1 MPTTQELYDQVK
13 AGTAGAPGVIITIRG
28 TSVHA
33 EWPNGSLYFYPT
45 EDTKRIANNIANVNE
60 ISAEVAK
67 KTASLPPDKVGL
79 DPTAAA
85 PTATPAPT
93 TPAAV
98 PATGTGYSPSAAAA
112 GAAAG
117 SFPGGFGM
125 PAIVAKGVVPQIEG
139 ETNVAYA
146 ARRRLLA
153 KATGDHSP
161 ASIKAAVEYQK
172 RTAQEMDRADAASR
186 SREAGVRNVK
196 SAANAV
202 AASIVKVADV
212 AFAAM
217 KTAKAQAVAAKGFRG
232 RTGTPFANDRGFDP
246 PTYIEIAQ
254 MPANQQATVDLSK
267 IKSLGVKYNDF
278 FITDSQET
286 DAEKAEVSETFGAPH
301 VFATGRY
308 MRKVMISGVCRTGAV
323 NPDILT
329 TSTQL
334 ASMSDQDKGKYVV
347 PHTLGLRVL
356 YDRALRASEQIARSL
371 FSRLVIDGEVYCG
384 WFTTLNISRTGAE
397 EGFAHFT
404 MSMLVFARY
413 HKDEDWAAK
422 LLNTGS
428 LPAKTAF
435 TDAAATATLTSMAG
449 TMVIKLSASTAEV
462 QQTVDETTTDEL
474 QFKSPLSLI
483 ISGNAQPVKVS
494 VSVAIS
500 GPSFPVQGFILKFGN
515 TSSSRVSLDGS
526 TTGVGTFDLVPA
538 ITDFAAFLQS
548 ANPLGKT
555 GKLNVPLT
563 ITLKPALGEVITT
576 LTVNLVVNTVQT
588 PKSAGMTVR
597 LGTDSTDLPSNV
609 NKEAKD
615 IFQTPTTSVITLR
628 FNVQNAAGN
637 PLKLTQDMLTATVA
651 TLWDPEKNVTLATT
665 GPKVEAKTGTLNAV
679 EKADTDI
686 ASKAGAAK
694 VTVGPV
700 LTLLEEST
708 SLVELAVTFDYAQLG
723 TNLKTVNP
731 FVSAKDLVTSF
742 RYKLKI
748 GSFNEFL
755 TEKVTV
761 AARYEKSWIQN
772 LIMSIAG
779 VDVSSNNHQATE
791 AGSFALGTLAKNV
804 AGSLNDTVSR
814 ITFNLSP
821 SAAPLVASKRE
832 EAVKQAINM
841 IVSQSTYAIE
851 GGGGITAIF
860 GVGQVAGFTSVDKI
874 PLAVVTTL
882 NETQAVIEVPECVG
896 WGSRPMGSGAARTS
910 SKTLVMTVPSS
921 IAPIPQF
928 TTATT

>member
-1 MPTTQELYDQVK
+1 MPTIQERYEQVK
-13 AGTAGAPGVIITIRG
+13 AGTA
-28 TSVHA
+28 
-33 EWPNGSLYFYPT
+33 
-45 EDTKRIANNIANVNE
+45 
-60 ISAEVAK
+60 
-67 KTASLPPDKVGL
+67 
-79 DPTAAA
+79 
-85 PTATPAPT
+85 ATPAPT
-93 TPAAV
+93 TPAT
-98 PATGTGYSPSAAAA
+98 PTTRPRDQGNSPSAAAA
-112 GAAAG
+112 GAAMAQG
-117 SFPGGFGM
+117 LTPVVDGFGQ
-125 PAIVAKGVVPQIEG
+125 PPTIGLANTASSLLKASSKTNKG
-139 ETNVAYA
+139 NVQGA
-146 ARRRLLA
+146 LITLA
-153 KATGDHSP
+153 EKALR
-161 ASIKAAVEYQK
+161 ASDDLRGKA
-172 RTAQEMDRADAASR
+172 
-186 SREAGVRNVK
+186 
-196 SAANAV
+196 
-202 AASIVKVADV
+202 
-212 AFAAM
+212 
-217 KTAKAQAVAAKGFRG
+217 TAKAQAAQVREVQSVAKAFAAGIPRLASNELDVVMKSRNIDRQKGFRG

-334 ASMSDQDKGKYVV
+334 ASMSAQDKGKYVV

-356 YDRALRASEQIARSL
+356 YDKALRASEQIARSL

-435 TDAAATATLTSMAG
+435 TDAAATATLASMAG
-449 TMVIKLSASTAEV
+449 TMVIKLSASMAEV

-483 ISGNAQPVKVS
+483 ISGNAQPVKVC
-494 VSVAIS
+494 VSVAIG
-500 GPSFPVQGFILKFGN
+500 GPSFLAQGFILKFGN
-515 TSSSRVSLDGS
+515 TPSSRVPLDGS

-548 ANPLGKT
+548 VNSPGKT

-588 PKSAGMTVR
+588 PKSAGMAVR
-597 LGTDSTDLPSNV
+597 IGTGQIDLPSNV

-615 IFQTPTTSVITLR
+615 IFQTPTTSAISLR

-637 PLKLTQDMLTATVA
+637 PLKMTQAMLDATAA
-651 TLWDPEKNVTLATT
+651 TLWDPEKDVTLATT
-665 GPKVEAKTGTLNAV
+665 GPKVEAKVGTLNAV
-679 EKADTDI
+679 EKADTGI
-686 ASKAGAAK
+686 ASQAGAAK

-700 LTLLEEST
+700 LTLLEEPT
-708 SLVELAVTFDYAQLG
+708 GLVELAVTFDYVQLG

-755 TEKVTV
+755 TEKVTI
-761 AARYEKSWIQN
+761 AARYAKSW
-772 LIMSIAG
+772 
-779 VDVSSNNHQATE
+779 VSSLIWSIKTVE
-791 AGSFALGTLAKNV
+791 A
-804 AGSLNDTVSR
+804 NDSDITS
-814 ITFNLSP
+814 ITFNLNTTATSTLLP
-821 SAAPLVASKRE
+821 SKYN
-832 EAVKQAINM
+832 AVKQAIES
-841 IVSQSTYAIE
+841 IVSGSTFVFEGARLIGSAYSASTLNTAKVTQLTPDYATLIVPGSADDRE
-851 GGGGITAIF
+851 PITGQRGRQVRLLITPPGGIDPITYFATA
-860 GVGQVAGFTSVDKI
+860 
-874 PLAVVTTL
+874 
-882 NETQAVIEVPECVG
+882 E
-896 WGSRPMGSGAARTS
+896 
-910 SKTLVMTVPSS
+910 
-921 IAPIPQF
+921 
-928 TTATT
+928 